1 MKQYI
6 LYITAAVS
14 LMACRKS
21 FIDLAPVSNQTT
33 KTFFKTASDFEQ
45 GVNAIYDGL
54 QSSKTYGKSA
64 YYLMEVRSDN
74 TDITD
79 RGALAGVAS
88 QIDWFGEVTTNP
100 FLSDVYA
107 GEYIIISRANAV
119 LDQVDGAAIADSSK
133 KQYKGEALFLRSLAY
148 FDLVRLYG
156 KVPLVVKTES
166 TTESLKDKRNEV
178 TEIYAQL
185 EKDLKQAADLLPAV
199 YTNTASYGR
208 ATAGAANGLLGK
220 VYVTEKKWADA
231 LAVLKNV
238 NGYTLVADYAS
249 LFNPATAIN
258 SETLFTVRFKK
269 GVTPSEG
276 NTFFSDMMPFSFFY
290 NGAQYGGSQNN
301 RPTKDLAA
309 AYEKGDLRFAASMD
323 TIYNV
328 SASAT
333 QKGNYVKKYLDVP
346 GATNDGGNSFPVLRY
361 ADVLLLQAEALNE
374 QGYSAA
380 NGPGTAFYFLNQVR
394 KRAGLP
400 DKTALDLPNQS
411 AFRDAVFAER
421 RIELA
426 FENNRWFDLI
436 RYSKGLAI
444 MQAHLQKEY
453 NLSSPV
459 LTPARLLFPL
469 PQSEIDIHNDPVNFP
484 QNP

>member
-6 LYITAAVS
+6 LYIAAAVS

-100 FLSDVYA
+100 FLTDVYA
-107 GEYIIISRANAV
+107 GEYIIISRANSV
-119 LDQVDGAAIADSSK
+119 LDQIDAAAIADSSK

-166 TTESLKDKRNEV
+166 TSQSLNDKRNEV
-178 TEIYAQL
+178 SEIYAQL

-199 YTNTASYGR
+199 YSNTANYGR
-208 ATAGAANGLLGK
+208 VTSGAANGLLGK
-220 VYVTEKKWADA
+220 VYVTEKKWAE
-231 LAVLKNV
+231 AVAILKNV
-238 NGYTLVADYAS
+238 TGYTLLTDYAT
-249 LFNPATAIN
+249 LFNAANAIN
-258 SETLFTVRFKK
+258 NETLFAVRFKK
-269 GVTPSEG
+269 GLTPSEG
-276 NTFFSDMMPFSFFY
+276 NSFFTDMVPFSFYY
-290 NGAQYGGSQNN
+290 NGVATGGSQNN
-301 RPTKDLAA
+301 RPTKDIAA
-309 AYEKGDLRFAASMD
+309 AYEKGDLRFASSMD
-323 TIYNV
+323 TIFNT
-328 SASAT
+328 SAT
-333 QKGNYVKKYLDVP
+333 TTQKSNFVKKFLDP
-346 GATNDGGNSFPVLRY
+346 PSATNDGGNSFPILRY

-374 QGYSAA
+374 QAYNPA
-380 NGPGTAFYFLNQVR
+380 NGPGTAFYFLNLVR
-394 KRAGLP
+394 KRAGLL
-400 DKTALDLPNQS
+400 DKTSIDLPNQA

-444 MQAHLQKEY
+444 LQAHLLKEY
-453 NLSSPV
+453 NLTSPV
-459 LTPARLLFPL
+459 LTPARLLFPI

>member
-1 MKQYI
+1 
-6 LYITAAVS
+6 
-14 LMACRKS
+14 
-21 FIDLAPVSNQTT
+21 
-33 KTFFKTASDFEQ
+33 
-45 GVNAIYDGL
+45 
-54 QSSKTYGKSA
+54 
-64 YYLMEVRSDN
+64 
-74 TDITD
+74 
-79 RGALAGVAS
+79 
-88 QIDWFGEVTTNP
+88 
-100 FLSDVYA
+100 
-107 GEYIIISRANAV
+107 
-119 LDQVDGAAIADSSK
+119 
-133 KQYKGEALFLRSLAY
+133 
-148 FDLVRLYG
+148 
-156 KVPLVVKTES
+156 
-166 TTESLKDKRNEV
+166 
-178 TEIYAQL
+178 
-185 EKDLKQAADLLPAV
+185 
-199 YTNTASYGR
+199 
-208 ATAGAANGLLGK
+208 
-220 VYVTEKKWADA
+220 
-231 LAVLKNV
+231 
-238 NGYTLVADYAS
+238 
-249 LFNPATAIN
+249 
-258 SETLFTVRFKK
+258 
-269 GVTPSEG
+269 
-276 NTFFSDMMPFSFFY
+276 
-290 NGAQYGGSQNN
+290 
-301 RPTKDLAA
+301 
-309 AYEKGDLRFAASMD
+309 MD

-346 GATNDGGNSFPVLRY
+346 GATNDGGNSFPILRY

-453 NLSSPV
+453 NLSTPV